1 MSERYV
7 MMCDQSPIHVAIC
20 FQQVAD
26 EAVGNTFRPGKCQQS
41 LQAASEV

>member
-7 MMCDQSPIHVAIC
+7 MMCGQSPIHVAIC

-26 EAVGNTFRPGKCQQS
+26 EAVGNTFGPGKSQQGP
-41 LQAASEV
+41 QAASEV